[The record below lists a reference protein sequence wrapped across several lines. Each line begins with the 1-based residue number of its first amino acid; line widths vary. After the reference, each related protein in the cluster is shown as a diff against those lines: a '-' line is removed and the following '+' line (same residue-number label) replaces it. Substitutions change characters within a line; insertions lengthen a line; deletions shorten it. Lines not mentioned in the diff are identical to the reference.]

1 MNLKSIFTCEADSG
15 KVRLKLRA
23 HVALA
28 PFFTIMLSEYFAV
41 RNAPIRN
48 KENGNPKQGTHQF
61 ETRNAPI
68 RARNALADKA
78 ISCS

>member
-1 MNLKSIFTCEADSG
+1 M
-15 KVRLKLRA
+15 RA
-23 HVALA
+23 KTDVFWHNSV
-28 PFFTIMLSEYFAV
+28 PFLPDFGTLSEYFAV

-68 RARNALADKA
+68 RNEERTDSRKERTCHDVT
-78 ISCS
+78 SCS